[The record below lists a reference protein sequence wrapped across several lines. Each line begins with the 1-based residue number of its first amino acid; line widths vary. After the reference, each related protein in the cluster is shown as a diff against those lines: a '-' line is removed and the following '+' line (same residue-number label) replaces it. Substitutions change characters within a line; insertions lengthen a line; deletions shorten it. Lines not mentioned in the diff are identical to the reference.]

1 MSRVCYVATVRFGHT
16 RQERSLFRAFIVA
29 IVVAHF
35 GSMASCSVTLQKKT
49 EQYRSVIK
57 NNSMIQ
63 TPVIVTFANQ
73 KGGVGKTTLCT
84 TFANYLATKGV
95 SVVVVDCD
103 FQHTIVKCRKA
114 DIRNYGGRPIPYKV
128 AEFDST
134 DSKAMTHL
142 VEKLHNDPSIEVALM
157 DTPGD
162 LKAGGLIPLFSNS
175 DIIVVPFHYDLVTV
189 PATANF
195 LLFIDLLRKV
205 MGGKMKSQLFL
216 VPNQDDGRVGKR
228 SELALWEKTRETFS
242 NYGVVTPK
250 IAKSTDMPQLSTMG
264 ALDTQ
269 LSIVRSTFDK
279 IYATIFDTTEPRRKE
294 ELTGI

>member
-1 MSRVCYVATVRFGHT
+1 VATVRFGHT
-16 RQERSLFRAFIVA
+16 RQGRSHFRAFILA
-29 IVVAHF
+29 IVVVHF
-35 GSMASCSVTLQKKT
+35 CGVASCSVTLRKKT
-49 EQYRSVIK
+49 EQYRSVIN

-63 TPVIVTFANQ
+63 TPAIVTFANQ

-84 TFANYLATKGV
+84 TFANYLAAKSV

-103 FQHTIVKCRKA
+103 FQHTIVKCRNA
-114 DIRNYGGRPIPYKV
+114 DIRNYGGHPEPYEV
-128 AEFDST
+128 AEFDLT

-142 VEKLHNDPSIEVALM
+142 VGKLHNDPSIEVALM

-175 DIIVVPFHYDLVTV
+175 DIIVVPFHYDLMTV

-195 LLFIDLLRKV
+195 LLFIDLLRKA
-205 MGGKMKSQLFL
+205 MGGRMKAQLFL

-250 IAKSTDMPQLSTMG
+250 IAKSTDMPQLSTI
-264 ALDTQ
+264 ATLDTQ
-269 LSIVRSTFDK
+269 QSIVRNAFDK
-279 IYATIFDTTEPRRKE
+279 IFSAIFDTTEPRRE
-294 ELTGI
+294 VELTGI